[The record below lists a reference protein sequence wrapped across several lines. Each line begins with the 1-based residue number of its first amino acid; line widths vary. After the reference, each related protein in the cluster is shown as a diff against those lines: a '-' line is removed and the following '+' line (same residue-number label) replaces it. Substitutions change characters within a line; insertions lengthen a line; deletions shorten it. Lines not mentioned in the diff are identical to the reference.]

1 MKKVFFMVA
10 VFAAIAFGTFISL
23 DGNKSNNQQELNLA
37 ALASITVAQAEDGGC
52 CHSCPSGEKSDSCN
66 TCDGNTFVGFCCG
79 CDGSA

>member
-52 CHSCPSGEKSDSCN
+52 CHSCPESKNKSCN
-66 TCDGNTFVGFCCG
+66 TCDGHSFSGYCCG
-79 CDGSA
+79 CSGSA